1 MSRTIT
7 FGIAAVLVFL
17 ATCQAPPQRDA
28 ARPEPLP
35 QPHYAQVTAHPDDD
49 LLFMNPDLAE
59 GLRSGH
65 PTTGIYLT
73 AGEAAVPDQAGY
85 SAARQEGT
93 RAAYARMV
101 RKPNEWSR
109 GTIPVGRGRLAEVD
123 TLHADPDVRLVFLNL
138 PEDANPQSGRHA
150 LSRLRHDP
158 ALTVTTTV
166 PAGAAVPHP
175 QLFDRR
181 AVVESI
187 TALLDAFQPTVMR
200 LQDDQPDRRYQSN
213 WVGVHNHPDHVA
225 GAALAKEALAAHR
238 PRAFSPMVLTYRDYN
253 VADTPSALSD
263 EDKGTTREAF
273 AAYAAH
279 DVLAKGGIYRSWSD
293 NSAYRWPRGGGWAV
307 RGGDGVVR
315 AFSVRAHG
323 LARWTRTPQGFW
335 NGPELMPLPEPLRP
349 RISLLGEGQRQPVL
363 VAQSGDGSRI
373 LLLRQ
378 ERSGVW
384 PRRWEVVD
392 APAAAD
398 PAQNGPPAAT
408 VDSDG
413 RIVLAVKNA
422 AGGVSIRRE
431 SSPGS
436 SRWQPWSDLVGTDA
450 QDGVSIVAG
459 VGGVAHVFATT
470 REQVLHWE
478 VPRSGGARA
487 EAVPIGPARPAGA
500 PVTERARDGL
510 IRLLVRT
517 DRGGELVERTLTPQ
531 GWRGGPVTSP
541 GPGGIG
547 DPVAAGPGPHGF
559 ADLVRV
565 ARDGA
570 GNVHVADLAGGGW
583 VDVGGSVTDHPAPVV
598 EPNGD
603 ITLVGLGVDGGLVVN
618 TGAHGP
624 GGLRF
629 AGWRPAVVEPPV
641 AAAGAD

>member
-1 MSRTIT
+1 MSRKIA
-7 FGIAAVLVFL
+7 FGIAAVLVLL
-17 ATCQAPPQRDA
+17 ATCGAPPQRDPA
-28 ARPEPLP
+28 GPEPPP
-35 QPHYAQVTAHPDDD
+35 QAHHAQVTAHPDDD

-59 GLRSGH
+59 GLRSGR

-93 RAAYARMV
+93 RAAYAQMV
-101 RKPNEWSR
+101 RKPNEWLR
-109 GTIPVGRGRLAEVD
+109 GTMPVGHGRLAEVD
-123 TLHADPDVRLVFLNL
+123 TLRADPDVRLVFLNL
-138 PEDANPQSGRHA
+138 PEDANPQQGRHA

-187 TALLDAFQPTVMR
+187 TALLDAFQPTVVR

-293 NSAYRWPRGGGWAV
+293 NSAYRWPRGGRWAA
-307 RGGDGVVR
+307 RSEDGVVR

-323 LARWTRTPQGFW
+323 LARWTRTPQGVW

-349 RISLLGEGQRQPVL
+349 HVTLLGEGREQPVL
-363 VAQSGDGSRI
+363 VAQSEDGARI
-373 LLLRQ
+373 LVLRQ
-378 ERSGVW
+378 ERSGIW

-392 APAAAD
+392 APGAAD
-398 PAQNGPPAAT
+398 PVQNGLPATT

-422 AGGVSIRRE
+422 AGGISIRRE
-431 SSPGS
+431 LSPAS
-436 SRWQPWSDLVGTDA
+436 QRWQPWSDLGGTDV
-450 QDGVSIVAG
+450 QDGVSIVPG
-459 VGGVAHVFATT
+459 GGGVVHVFATT

-478 VPRSGGARA
+478 VPRTGDARA

-531 GWRGGPVTSP
+531 GWRDGPATSP
-541 GPGGIG
+541 GTGGIG
-547 DPVAAGPGPHGF
+547 DPVAAGPGPHGV

-570 GNVHVADLAGGGW
+570 GNVHVADRAGAGW
-583 VDVGGSVTDHPAPVV
+583 VDVGGSVTDHPAAIV

-603 ITLVGLGVDGGLVVN
+603 ITLVGLGFDGGLVVN
-618 TGAHGP
+618 TGAQGP

-629 AGWRPAVVEPPV
+629 AGWRPGVVAPPV
-641 AAAGAD
+641 SAAGAD